1 MKKKLCKLLGRSR
14 HHHSQAL

>member
-14 HHHSQAL
+14 HHHSQTL